1 MLYHLLAPLGRDH
14 ILFNLFNYISFRAAG
29 AVVTALVMSFWL
41 GPIIIRQLTE
51 HKVGQVVRPGL
62 LASHEAKRGT
72 PTMGGLI
79 ILLATVVP
87 TLLWAPLTNRFV
99 VVAILATL
107 WTGAIG
113 FWTTT

>member
-29 AVVTALVMSFWL
+29 AMLTGLLIAFLA
-41 GPIIIRQLTE
+41 GPSIIARLRARKI
-51 HKVGQVVRPGL
+51 GQVVRSEVL
-62 LASHEAKRGT
+62 SSHQGKRGT

-87 TLLWAPLTNRFV
+87 TLLWAQLSNRFV
-99 VVAILATL
+99 IVAMLAML

-113 FWTTT
+113 